1 VGFVGPG
8 LNLKLSDSGE
18 LVLEAGSAALVSGRT
33 AESAREAIAQAARC
47 RLRTFL
53 GEWFLDSSIG
63 VPWFEQVLGVK
74 PRGVNAARVLLR
86 DELLKV
92 PGVTAVLEV
101 VLAFDGSTRTLSGT
115 FRAATELGEL
125 EGSF

>member
-1 VGFVGPG
+1 VGPVGPG
-8 LNLKLSDSGE
+8 LNLKVSVSGE

-33 AESAREAIAQAARC
+33 SESTREAIAQAARC

-74 PRGVNAARVLLR
+74 PGA
-86 DELLKV
+86 
-92 PGVTAVLEV
+92 
-101 VLAFDGSTRTLSGT
+101 
-115 FRAATELGEL
+115 
-125 EGSF
+125 